1 MILVD
6 CSHALSIKDKLLV
19 YVADKL
25 EVLPIL
31 KSDKFYLNSIDDKKI
46 DKLDVISAI
55 EEFLDSV
62 ELRKNFQ
69 IISKGR
75 FYNSLNPLMEEI

>member
-1 MILVD
+1 MISVD
-6 CSHALSIKDKLLV
+6 CSYALSIKDQLLV

-31 KSDKFYLNSIDDKKI
+31 KSDKFYLDSIDDKKI
-46 DKLDVISAI
+46 DKTDVISAI

-62 ELRKNFQ
+62 DLRKNFPNH
-69 IISKGR
+69 SKG
-75 FYNSLNPLMEEI
+75 